1 MTAPTAPTLIDE
13 TVQLLQGLIRL
24 DTSNP
29 PGNESLAANYVA
41 NILHQ
46 NGIEPTVIEMFPGRG
61 NVVARIKGNGAAAPL
76 LLYSHT
82 DVVPV
87 ERDKWTMNPFG
98 GEIKDGYVYG
108 RGALDMKGIGAVQL
122 AVFLAIAR
130 TVRAMHASPL
140 QRDIIFAMT
149 ADEETDT
156 NQGIGPLTDAYP
168 DLLRAEY
175 ALSEFGG
182 FSMYVGNKCFYPIQ
196 TAEKGTAWMRMI
208 ARGKPGHASVP
219 HDENA
224 VVYLARAVDKIGR
237 AKLPMHMTPTAQNF
251 ISGLA
256 DGLGGA
262 QGAALRALA
271 SSGMNEFAL
280 DAVLRDSG
288 LIAELRAITHNTV
301 SPTGLKAGMK
311 TNVIPSE
318 ATAILDCRTLPGF
331 DGEKMIEELE
341 AALGDDARHVTFELD
356 SESPPAEFDF
366 NTPLYKFMSYKL
378 KQHDPAA
385 IPVPMMM
392 TGATD
397 AKHLIKLGTKC
408 YGFSPMKFR
417 PGDRFA
423 DLVHGHDER
432 VAIESLAWGAQ
443 VLYEVVEEFCR
454 M

>member
-1 MTAPTAPTLIDE
+1 MTDPAAQALTDE
-13 TVQLLQGLIRL
+13 TVKILQDLIRL
-24 DTSNP
+24 NTSNP
-29 PGNESLAANYVA
+29 PGNESLAANFVA
-41 NILHQ
+41 HILHQ

-61 NVVARIKGNGAAAPL
+61 NVVARLKGNGNAAPL

-87 ERDKWTMNPFG
+87 EREKWSVDPFG
-98 GEIKDGYVYG
+98 GVIKNGYVYG
-108 RGALDMKGIGAVQL
+108 RGALDMKGIGAAQL

-130 TVRAMHASPL
+130 AVGATHASPL

-156 NQGIGPLTDAYP
+156 NQGIGPLTDAHP
-168 DLLRAEY
+168 ELLRAEY

-219 HDENA
+219 HSENA

-237 AKLPMHMTPTAQNF
+237 AKLPMHMTATAQHF
-251 ISGLA
+251 IGGLA

-280 DAVLRDSG
+280 DAVLRDSN
-288 LIAELRAITHNTV
+288 LLAELRAVTHNTV

-318 ATAILDCRTLPGF
+318 ATAVLDCRTLPGF

-341 AALGDDARHVTFELD
+341 AVLGDDARHISFELD

-366 NTPLYKFMSYKL
+366 NTPLYKFIATKL

-408 YGFSPMKFR
+408 YGFSPMKFK
-417 PGDRFA
+417 PGEHFA
-423 DLVHGHDER
+423 ELVHGHDER
-432 VAIESLAWGAQ
+432 VAIESLAWGVR
-443 VLYEVVEEFCR
+443 VLHEVVAEFCG
-454 M
+454 